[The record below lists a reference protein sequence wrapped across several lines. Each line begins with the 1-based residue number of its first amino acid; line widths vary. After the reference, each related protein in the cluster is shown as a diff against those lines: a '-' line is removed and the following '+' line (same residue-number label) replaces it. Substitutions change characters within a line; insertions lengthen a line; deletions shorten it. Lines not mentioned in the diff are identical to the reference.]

1 MVQKI
6 LGVIV
11 GYAIFATTS
20 LVLFKLSGQ
29 NPHADPTVSFVIVT
43 IIYGGIFSFIAGFI
57 AQLIARTKNLN
68 VNYILAFILAFILAG
83 FAAFSFFKSSGN
95 HWTQLTAI
103 LVFAPVS
110 ILGGLF
116 FLRRR

>member
-1 MVQKI
+1 MVQKF

-11 GYAIFATTS
+11 GYAIFAATS

-57 AQLIARTKNLN
+57 AQLIVRTKNLN
-68 VNYILAFILAFILAG
+68 VNYILAFILAG

-95 HWTQLTAI
+95 YWTQLTAI

>member
-11 GYAIFATTS
+11 GYAIFVATS
-20 LVLFKLSGQ
+20 LALFKLSGQ
-29 NPHADPTVSFVIVT
+29 NPHADPTVFFVIVT
-43 IIYGGIFSFIAGFI
+43 VIYGAIFSLIAGFV

-68 VNYILAFILAFILAG
+68 VNYILAFILAG
-83 FAAFSFFKSSGN
+83 FAAFSFFKSTGN

-103 LVFAPVS
+103 LIFARYQ
-110 ILGGLF
+110 F
-116 FLRRR
+116 